1 MTEQHRRRRL
11 TRNETGTRRE
21 FPSSDPDRGQATAA
35 DDLEIPAEP
44 GTEITVTWGEE
55 TFSPVQ
61 YNSFRIGGHSIKV
74 TVQPG
79 ETALDAFKRGWGIL
93 EQAAQVMFDDKLNG
107 FRDRLNQTK
116 R

>member
-11 TRNETGTRRE
+11 TRNETSTRRE
-21 FPSSDPDRGQATAA
+21 FPSSDPDRGQA
-35 DDLEIPAEP
+35 AEP